1 VIAERL
7 HAALDGRLDGELRT
21 DAMSR
26 SLWATDASIYRRDP
40 AGVVLARSEADVRRA
55 IGAARAT
62 GVPVT
67 ARGTGTSLAGEA
79 TSPGLV
85 LDTSAM
91 DRLLELDPGAA
102 RARVEPGLIQATL
115 NAHAASHGLVFGADT
130 STAAVA
136 TLGGMIG
143 NDSAGMRS
151 IVYGRTRDQVLGLRC
166 VLSDGAVVELA
177 PMPSEEAVR
186 RARCGDRL
194 AGLLRTA
201 LELADRY
208 GDEVLRRYPRILRRV
223 SGYGLDAL
231 LNTDTLDL
239 ARLVCGSEGTLAVT
253 TRADVR
259 LHPLP
264 AVRAMASLQFPTLA
278 EAARATPLVLKQGP
292 SAVELLDRVAIEHAR
307 ANRFWADSTSFVHG
321 DPAALLLVEWSG
333 TAEEVTRRLVAAQ
346 DVGRSVGADHVTL
359 LSEPADQART
369 VRLRAS
375 ILPLLLG
382 RAEAAKPVAFVEDA
396 AVAPE
401 RLEEFVVRFEEVLRE
416 EGTWACFYGHASVG
430 CLHVRPALD
439 TRQPHDLTRM
449 RRIAERVADLVI
461 ELGGSLSGEHGDG
474 LSRSEF
480 LERMYGPELVRAFAE
495 LKAAWDPDG
504 LLNPGVI
511 VRPARMDADLRV
523 SPRRHGGEVPTSLDF
538 SRQGSF
544 IGAIELC
551 NGTAQCR
558 KLGSGTMCPSY
569 MVTRDERDTT
579 RARANA
585 LRSVLDGSL
594 PMSELTGP
602 AMQAVMDLCVGCKA
616 CVSECPSGVDV
627 ASMKVEVLAQRGAAH
642 GFSLRQRAAGSMRR
656 NLALA
661 GRAPG
666 LVNALGA
673 TRLARRG
680 AEAIAGIDRRRRL
693 PRVAPETFAARFE
706 RLAHGDGREVAL
718 FNDTWTNHQRPEIG
732 EAAVR
737 VLVAAGARVVLPEVV
752 CCGRTMLSEGLVDDA
767 RRHAARNLELLD
779 PLAQRGVPLAGLEPS
794 CILTIRDD
802 YARLLPG
809 DPRVARV
816 AAATRLFEEA
826 LLELDPPALRP
837 GGAVVLH
844 AHCHQKSLVGAGP
857 TERALALAPGTQV
870 TTLDSGC
877 CGMAGLFGYEREHY
891 DVSMRM
897 GERVLFGAVRAAGD
911 ADVVAPGTSCREQ
924 IRDGT
929 GRVALHPAEWLA
941 RRLP

>member
-40 AGVVLARSEADVRRA
+40 VGVVLARSEADVRRA

-102 RARVEPGLIQATL
+102 RARVEPGLIQAHL
-115 NAHAASHGLVFGADT
+115 NAHAAPHGLVFGADT
-130 STAAVA
+130 STSAIA

-151 IVYGRTRDQVLGLRC
+151 IVYGRTRDQVLALRC
-166 VLSDGAVVELA
+166 VLSDGATVDLA
-177 PMPSEEAVR
+177 PMPRAEAVR
-186 RARCGDRL
+186 RAQGGDRL
-194 AGLLRTA
+194 AGLLRTG

-208 GDEVLRRYPRILRRV
+208 GDEVRRRYPDILRRV

-231 LNTDTLDL
+231 LDPDTLDL

-264 AVRAMASLQFPTLA
+264 AVRGMASLQFPTLA
-278 EAARATPLVLKQGP
+278 AAARATPLVLREDP
-292 SAVELLDRVAIEHAR
+292 SAVELLDHVAIDHAR
-307 ANRFWADSTSFVHG
+307 ANRFWRDSTAFVHG

-333 TAEEVTRRLVAAQ
+333 TAEEVAERLGAAEAI
-346 DVGRSVGADHVTL
+346 GREVGADHVTL
-359 LSEPADQART
+359 LRDAADQAQT

-382 RAEAAKPVAFVEDA
+382 RSDTTKPVAFVEDA
-396 AVAPE
+396 AVGPD
-401 RLEEFVVRFEEVLRE
+401 RLEEFVVRFEELL
-416 EGTWACFYGHASVG
+416 EGERTWACFYGHASVG
-430 CLHVRPALD
+430 CLHIRPALD
-439 TRQPHDLTRM
+439 TREPGDVARM

-480 LERMYGPELVRAFAE
+480 LERMYGPQLMGAFAE

-511 VRPARMDADLRV
+511 VHPARMDTDLRV
-523 SPRRHGGEVPTSLDF
+523 SPERHGGAVPTKLDF
-538 SRQGSF
+538 GRQGSF
-544 IGAIELC
+544 ISAIELC

-558 KLGSGTMCPSY
+558 KIGTGSMCPSY

-579 RARANA
+579 RARANG

-594 PMSELTGP
+594 PMSELTGE
-602 AMQAVMDLCVGCKA
+602 ALHEVMDLCVGCKA

-627 ASMKVEVLAQRGAAH
+627 ASMKIEVLAQRGAAH

-656 NLALA
+656 SLALA
-661 GRAPG
+661 GHAPG
-666 LVNALGA
+666 LVNAVGA
-673 TRLARRG
+673 TRLARRA
-680 AEAIAGIDRRRRL
+680 AETFGGIDRRRRL
-693 PRVAPETFAARFE
+693 PQVADRTFAERFGALPQGAGPE
-706 RLAHGDGREVAL
+706 IAL
-718 FNDTWTNHQRPEIG
+718 FNDTWTNHQRPDIG
-732 EAAVR
+732 EAAVG
-737 VLVAAGARVVLPEVV
+737 VLAAAGARVLLPEVV

-779 PLAQRGVPLAGLEPS
+779 PLAQRGIPLAGLEPS

-809 DPRVARV
+809 DPRVERV

-826 LLELDPPALRP
+826 LLELDPPELTP
-837 GGAVVLH
+837 GGPVVLH
-844 AHCHQKSLVGAGP
+844 AHCHQKALVGAAP
-857 TERALALAPGTQV
+857 TVRALQLAPGTTVQ
-870 TTLDSGC
+870 TLDSGC
-877 CGMAGLFGYEREHY
+877 CGMAGLFGYEHEHY

-897 GERVLFGAVRAAGD
+897 GERVLFPAVRAAEG
-911 ADVVAPGTSCREQ
+911 DVVAPGTSCREQ
-924 IRDGT
+924 IHDGT
-929 GRVALHPAEWLA
+929 GREALHPAQWLH
-941 RRLP
+941 RRLA

>member
-1 VIAERL
+1 VIEQRL
-7 HAALDGRLDGELRT
+7 HAALDGKLDGELRT

-40 AGVVLARSEADVRRA
+40 VGVVLARSEPDVRRA
-55 IGAARAT
+55 LGAARAT
-62 GVPVT
+62 KIPVT

-79 TSPGLV
+79 TGSGLS
-85 LDTSAM
+85 LDLSLM
-91 DRLLELDPGAA
+91 DRLIAIDPAA
-102 RARVEPGLIQATL
+102 MRCSVEPGLIQAHL
-115 NAHAASHGLVFGADT
+115 NAAAAEHRLVFGADT

-166 VLSDGAVVELA
+166 VLSDGTPVELA
-177 PMPSEEAVR
+177 PMPRAEARR
-186 RARCGDRL
+186 RAHGGDRL
-194 AGLLRTA
+194 AGLLRNA

-208 GDEVLRRYPRILRRV
+208 GEEVDRRFPKILRRV

-231 LNTDTLDL
+231 VDADTLDL
-239 ARLVCGSEGTLAVT
+239 ARLVCGSESTLAVT
-253 TRADVR
+253 TRADLR

-264 AVRAMASLQFPTLA
+264 EARVMASLQFASLA
-278 EAARATPLVLKQGP
+278 AAARATPRLLAERP
-292 SAVELLDRVAIEHAR
+292 SAIELLDRVAIERAR
-307 ANRFWADSTSFVHG
+307 SNRFYRDSTAFVEG

-333 TAEEVTRRLVAAQ
+333 TAEEVAERLDAAPDIGRELGAERVALLP
-346 DVGRSVGADHVTL
+346 GA
-359 LSEPADQART
+359 ADQAQT
-369 VRLRAS
+369 VKLRSS

-382 RAEAAKPVAFVEDA
+382 TTDAAKPVAFVEDA

-401 RLEEFVVRFEEVLRE
+401 RLEELVTRFEEILRE
-416 EGTWACFYGHASVG
+416 EETWACFYGHASVG
-430 CLHVRPALD
+430 CLHIRPALNTKD
-439 TRQPHDLTRM
+439 ASDVAKM
-449 RRIAERVADLVI
+449 RRIAERVADLVV

-480 LERMYGPELVRAFAE
+480 LERMYGPELMRAFAE
-495 LKAAWDPDG
+495 LKTAWDPDG

-511 VRPARMDADLRV
+511 VRPARMDADLRL
-523 SPRRHGGEVPTSLDF
+523 SPSRHGATIPTKLDF
-538 SRQGSF
+538 TLQGSF
-544 IGAIELC
+544 LQAVELC

-558 KLGSGTMCPSY
+558 KIGTGTMCPSY

-585 LRSVLDGSL
+585 LRSVLDGTL
-594 PMSELTGP
+594 PMAELTGP
-602 AMQAVMDLCVGCKA
+602 ALRAVMDLCVGCKA
-616 CVSECPSGVDV
+616 CVNECPSSVDV
-627 ASMKVEVLAQRGAAH
+627 ASMKIEVLAQSGAVH

-661 GRAPG
+661 ARAPG
-666 LVNALGA
+666 LINAIGS
-673 TRLARRG
+673 TRAARRA
-680 AEAIAGIDRRRRL
+680 AEALAGIDRRRRL
-693 PRVAPETFAARFE
+693 PTVARRTFAERFAKLPNGTGPE
-706 RLAHGDGREVAL
+706 IAL

-737 VLVAAGARVVLPEVV
+737 VLAAAGARVLLPDVV

-767 RRHAARNLELLD
+767 RRHAARNVELLD
-779 PLAQRGVPLAGLEPS
+779 PLVRRGVPIAGLEPS

-802 YARLLPG
+802 YARLLPD
-809 DPRVARV
+809 DPRVEAL
-816 AAATRLFEEA
+816 ATKTRLWEEA
-826 LLELDPPALRP
+826 LLELDPPELTA
-837 GGAVVLH
+837 GGPVLLH
-844 AHCHQKSLVGAGP
+844 AHCHQKALVGAAP
-857 TERALALAPGTQV
+857 TERALMLAPGTEV
-870 TTLDSGC
+870 RTLDSGC

-897 GERVLFGAVRAAGD
+897 GERVLFPAVRAAGH

-924 IRDGT
+924 ILDGT
-929 GRVALHPAEWLA
+929 RKQAVHPAQWLA